1 MSTAITNVVEVR
13 SDATLRVTRVTAIA
27 LGVAMA
33 IFGLLAIPAIIDQW
47 SYLSP
52 VYSIATTVL
61 AFALP
66 IGLAFFASKM
76 SLLAIRVA
84 LLLFGIVFLLADVLW
99 PLALVIPMG
108 VETQPWILTFTAIP
122 TAAVALIGRALPA
135 WLYTVVVAAADAVL
149 RGFPYGLFASP
160 RPLQDA
166 LFALMFSAIFT
177 ALILAVVE
185 RGRELDALTAV
196 TRAEA
201 AHAAALVAQSQESQR
216 IDLLI
221 HDDVMS
227 TLLLASR
234 GDPTLAEIVR
244 DSARVAMTRLES
256 RTHHEDETGDLGA
269 QEFVAQLR
277 AQVASISANV
287 LFRVTSEHDR
297 SIPMDVANA
306 FATAVGESVRN
317 SLAHAG
323 NPASY
328 VNRSVLVAIDSTS
341 VRVVVDDDGV
351 GFDVERGRR
360 QSIGVAAN
368 IFGRMRQLPGGRAR
382 IRSSRGTGTR
392 VDLSWV
398 QQ

>member
-135 WLYTVVVAAADAVL
+135 
-149 RGFPYGLFASP
+149 
-160 RPLQDA
+160 
-166 LFALMFSAIFT
+166 
-177 ALILAVVE
+177 
-185 RGRELDALTAV
+185 
-196 TRAEA
+196 
-201 AHAAALVAQSQESQR
+201 
-216 IDLLI
+216 
-221 HDDVMS
+221 
-227 TLLLASR
+227 
-234 GDPTLAEIVR
+234 
-244 DSARVAMTRLES
+244 
-256 RTHHEDETGDLGA
+256 
-269 QEFVAQLR
+269 
-277 AQVASISANV
+277 
-287 LFRVTSEHDR
+287 
-297 SIPMDVANA
+297 
-306 FATAVGESVRN
+306 
-317 SLAHAG
+317 
-323 NPASY
+323 
-328 VNRSVLVAIDSTS
+328 
-341 VRVVVDDDGV
+341 
-351 GFDVERGRR
+351 
-360 QSIGVAAN
+360 
-368 IFGRMRQLPGGRAR
+368 
-382 IRSSRGTGTR
+382 
-392 VDLSWV
+392 
-398 QQ
+398 